1 MARTLLS
8 CSGPYR
14 HWWRHHRRLPRI
26 KFFFIKALPLRYGSP
41 ATFSRNF
48 SDYWNLTRKIF
59 SKASKGV
66 KNAWEYTH
74 ILHWSCSCS
83 RSRQKGKAIRMR
95 SRVCHCTK
103 AFASRSG
110 IRETMLYKNIWTERI
125 LCFLSS
131 ILDSEHR
138 IHKICKC
145 ANQSFPLYLKKWPY
159 FRRPQGSA
167 EGPLYLFESSSF
179 CLWHPKDDEH
189 EGESTHDHV
198 GHKGPCWCLR
208 R

>member
-48 SDYWNLTRKIF
+48 SHYWNLTRKIF

-95 SRVCHCTK
+95 SRVCVTAQKPLQVDLEYVKQCCTRIYEQKEYFAFCPVYLTRNIEYTRFANAQINPSLCTWKNGHIFEDHKAQRKDHCISSRVLPFVSGTQRMTNTRVK
-103 AFASRSG
+103 ALT
-110 IRETMLYKNIWTERI
+110 TM
-125 LCFLSS
+125 
-131 ILDSEHR
+131 
-138 IHKICKC
+138 
-145 ANQSFPLYLKKWPY
+145 
-159 FRRPQGSA
+159 
-167 EGPLYLFESSSF
+167 
-179 CLWHPKDDEH
+179 
-189 EGESTHDHV
+189 
-198 GHKGPCWCLR
+198 
-208 R
+208 